1 MEENVMKGA
10 AVESANE
17 VSNRAKMAQQYG
29 MWFKKDATASDLVS
43 WCDGRIAIYNQWI
56 QNCKA
61 LKAASQQ
68 ELLAGVSKEALQAA
82 LAALGE

>member
-1 MEENVMKGA
+1 MEENVMNGA
-10 AVESANE
+10 AVEAAHE

-29 MWFKKDATASDLVS
+29 MWFKENATASDLVS
-43 WCDGRIAIYNQWI
+43 WCDGRIAIYTQWI

-61 LKAASQQ
+61 LKKASQM
-68 ELLAGVSKEALQAA
+68 ELLAGVDKEALKAA

>member
-1 MEENVMKGA
+1 MEEIVKNGV
-10 AVESANE
+10 AVEAAKE

-29 MWFKKDATASDLVS
+29 MWYKEGATASDLVS
-43 WCDGRIAIYNQWI
+43 WCDGRIAVYTQWI

-68 ELLAGVSKEALQAA
+68 QLLAGVGKEALQAA

>member
-1 MEENVMKGA
+1 MEENVKNVA
-10 AVESANE
+10 ADAVE

-29 MWFKKDATASDLVS
+29 MWYKNGATASDLVS
-43 WCDGRIAIYNQWI
+43 WCDGRIAVYTEWI
-56 QNCKA
+56 KNCKA

-68 ELLAGVSKEALQAA
+68 ELLAGVGKEALQAA

>member
-1 MEENVMKGA
+1 MEENIVKGA
-10 AVESANE
+10 AVEAAE

-29 MWFKKDATASDLVS
+29 MWYKNGATASDLVS
-43 WCDGRIAIYNQWI
+43 WCDGRIALYNEWI
-56 QNCKA
+56 KNCKA

-68 ELLAGVSKEALQAA
+68 ELLAGVGKEALQAA